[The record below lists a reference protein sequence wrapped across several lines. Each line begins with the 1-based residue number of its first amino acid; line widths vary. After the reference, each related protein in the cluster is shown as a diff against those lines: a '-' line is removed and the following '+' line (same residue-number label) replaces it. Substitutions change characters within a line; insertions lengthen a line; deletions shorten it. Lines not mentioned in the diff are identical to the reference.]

1 MNQQAYE
8 SGKRAYQKG
17 DWLRALTYLDEAKDS
32 GEAFGE
38 IDHLRGNAYMK
49 MGQFDLAAAAYE
61 SALSDPAYGKR
72 GALQCNLGR
81 ALLAAGRA
89 QEAVGALTAAVSD
102 SDYATPYKAYLAL
115 GKAYEQVG
123 DVRNAGIA
131 YRSAA
136 IDESNPA
143 PAVALTSL
151 GGCFM
156 RLNRAVDAV
165 EAYRTALDFTNPLED
180 QNKIWCDLALAY
192 VAANRMNEAVDAF
205 GKATSDG
212 TYVLSP
218 EAQASYDAARRA
230 VASIGSRKPSE
241 TDAFLA
247 AAGYASSYDPLDP
260 TGASGE
266 LMPSPEDTGF
276 FSVSEE
282 DLVRQDKI
290 DRKVRR
296 KHRHTGLKIFLV
308 ILFLLAL
315 IVGGGI
321 FAYVKGYGWPTQQSV
336 AEQLFDAKTQGT
348 DISGL
353 FADGVSESQLQEY
366 SDMVLSGATVEV
378 TGLDRSMTE
387 STVAL
392 TATLGSGIEQ
402 DYTIS
407 MVRDGLG
414 WKISDIE
421 ADYRSAIDDTNT
433 DALVEDNTD
442 SSLDADVDSDA
453 NGTVDEGSEV
463 TSDQGGT
470 SQDATDDGQDDLEGG
485 SADGTADD
493 SGSPDA
499 ADTPDQGSQDTTPA
513 EGTNE

>member
-8 SGKRAYQKG
+8 SGKQAYQQG
-17 DWLRALTYLDEAKDS
+17 DWLRALTLLDDAKDS

-49 MGQFDLAAAAYE
+49 LGQFDLAAAAYE
-61 SALSDPAYGKR
+61 GALSDPAYGKR

-102 SDYATPYKAYLAL
+102 SGYATPYKAYLAL
-115 GKAYEQVG
+115 GNAYEQVG

-192 VAANRMNEAVDAF
+192 VAANRMSEAVDAF
-205 GKATSDG
+205 GNAIADG
-212 TYVLSP
+212 TYTLSP

-290 DRKVRR
+290 ERKVRR
-296 KHRHTGLKIFLV
+296 KHRHTGLKIFIV
-308 ILFLLAL
+308 ILVLLAL
-315 IVGGGI
+315 LVGGGV
-321 FAYVKGYGWPTQQSV
+321 FAYVNGYGWPTQQSV

-353 FADGVSESQLQEY
+353 FADGISESQLQEY
-366 SDMVLSGATVEV
+366 SDMILSGASVEV
-378 TGLDRSMTE
+378 TGIDRSMTE
-387 STVAL
+387 STVTL
-392 TATLGSGIEQ
+392 TATLGSGLDQ
-402 DYTIS
+402 DYTLM

-414 WKISDIE
+414 WKISDVE
-421 ADYRSAIDDTNT
+421 ADYLSTVDDSSSLDESELDDS
-433 DALVEDNTD
+433 DALDEETTDQDVSPQGETD
-442 SSLDADVDSDA
+442 SSQDGLDGD
-453 NGTVDEGSEV
+453 
-463 TSDQGGT
+463 
-470 SQDATDDGQDDLEGG
+470 
-485 SADGTADD
+485 SADASVDD
-493 SGSPDA
+493 STNADA
-499 ADTPDQGSQDTTPA
+499 SDTPDQGSQDTTPA

>member
-8 SGKRAYQKG
+8 SGKQAYQQG
-17 DWLRALTYLDEAKDS
+17 DWLRALSLLDDAKDS

-49 MGQFDLAAAAYE
+49 LGQFDLAAAAYE
-61 SALSDPAYGKR
+61 GALSDPAYGKR

-102 SDYATPYKAYLAL
+102 SGYATPYKAYLAL
-115 GKAYEQVG
+115 GNAYERVG

-192 VAANRMNEAVDAF
+192 VAANRMSEAVDAF
-205 GKATSDG
+205 GHATADG
-212 TYVLSP
+212 TYTLSP

-290 DRKVRR
+290 ERKVRR
-296 KHRHTGLKIFLV
+296 KHRHTGLKIFIV
-308 ILFLLAL
+308 ILVLLAL
-315 IVGGGI
+315 LVGGGV

-353 FADGVSESQLQEY
+353 FADGISESQLQEY
-366 SDMVLSGATVEV
+366 SDMILSGASVEV
-378 TGLDRSMTE
+378 TGIDRSMTE

-392 TATLGSGIEQ
+392 TATLGSGLDQ
-402 DYTIS
+402 DYTLT

-414 WKISDIE
+414 WKISDVE
-421 ADYRSAIDDTNT
+421 ADYRSTVDDSSSLDESELDDS
-433 DALVEDNTD
+433 DALDEEPTDQDVSPQGETD
-442 SSLDADVDSDA
+442 SSQDGLDGD
-453 NGTVDEGSEV
+453 
-463 TSDQGGT
+463 
-470 SQDATDDGQDDLEGG
+470 
-485 SADGTADD
+485 SADASVDD
-493 SGSPDA
+493 STNADA
-499 ADTPDQGSQDTTPA
+499 SDTPDQGSQDTTPA